1 MSDGILDIRHTSV
14 FSRNLDACQTPGV
27 RIVVNQGG
35 TRSSKTVSL
44 VQLAIYLC
52 LLETGIM
59 FSIVRGT
66 LPSLK
71 ATVLR
76 DLEEQL
82 TKLGLLSVLDSHNK
96 TDHLYT
102 FPNGS
107 QIEYFSIDDAQKVR
121 GRKRHYLLA
130 NKANELRLED
140 WRQLIFRAE
149 RVLFLDFNPSEEFHW
164 IYDEVLTRPDCV
176 FIQSTYL
183 DNPFLPDSI
192 LQEIKL
198 LEAADPNYWRIYGLG
213 ERGVAGT
220 TIFPHWQQC
229 PSLPT
234 TAAHRRYGL
243 DFGYNHPTSLVE
255 VSETPTARYWQQR
268 LYQSHL
274 TTPELIDRLKE
285 LIPNKREVIYADHA
299 RPEII
304 EDIGRA
310 CFAITEAD
318 KAVKAGIDDV
328 KSKPLLVT
336 ADSVDLI
343 KELRAYKWKTLRNG
357 QVLDEPV
364 KVNDDAIDA
373 GRYGTYSYS
382 LQHKVNTP
390 ITHYQSFGTTRRR

>member
-1 MSDGILDIRHTSV
+1 MSTGTLDIRHTSV
-14 FSRNLDACQTPGV
+14 FSRNLEACQAPGT

-52 LLETGIM
+52 LLEAGVLI
-59 FSIVRGT
+59 SLVRET

-71 ATVLR
+71 ATILR
-76 DLEEQL
+76 DMEEQL
-82 TKLGLLSVLDSHNK
+82 TSLGLLQVLDSHNK

-130 NKANELRLED
+130 NEANELRLED
-140 WRQLIFRAE
+140 WRQLIFRTE

-164 IYDEVLTRPDCV
+164 IYDEVLPRPDCV

-183 DNPFLPDSI
+183 DNPFLPESI
-192 LQEIKL
+192 MQEIKL

-220 TIFPHWQQC
+220 TIFTHWNQC
-229 PSLPT
+229 ATVPPY
-234 TAAHRRYGL
+234 AQHKRYGL

-255 VSETPTARYWQQR
+255 VSETPEARYWQQR
-268 LYQSHL
+268 LYLSQL
-274 TTPELIDRLKE
+274 TTPDLIEHLK
-285 LIPNKREVIYADHA
+285 LQIPNKRDIIYADHA

-304 EDIGRA
+304 EDIRRA
-310 CFAITEAD
+310 GFNIKEAD

-328 KSKPLLVT
+328 KSKPLFVT

-343 KELRAYKWKTLRNG
+343 KELRAYKWKTLRSG
-357 QVLDEPV
+357 VVLDEPV

-373 GRYGTYSYS
+373 GRYGTYSYT
-382 LQHKVNTP
+382 LQHKTNTP
-390 ITHYQSFGTTRRR
+390 ITVSQSFGPSRRR

>member
-1 MSDGILDIRHTSV
+1 MSGTLDIRHTSV
-14 FSRNLDACQTPGV
+14 FTRNLDACQQPST

-52 LLETGIM
+52 LIEPGIL
-59 FSIVRGT
+59 FSIVRET
-66 LPSLK
+66 LPALK

-82 TKLGLLSVLDSHNK
+82 EALSLWKQVSHNK

-102 FPNGS
+102 FANGS

-130 NKANELRLED
+130 NEANELRLED
-140 WRQLIFRAE
+140 WRQLIFRTE

-164 IYDEVLTRPDCV
+164 IYDEVIPRPDCV
-176 FIQSTYL
+176 FIQSTYR
-183 DNPFLPDSI
+183 DNPFLPASI
-192 LQEIKL
+192 LAEIKL

-220 TIFPHWQQC
+220 TIFTHWQQVATVS
-229 PSLPT
+229 PLAS
-234 TAAHRRYGL
+234 HRRYGL
-243 DFGYNHPTSLVE
+243 DFGYNHPNSLIE
-255 VSETPTARYWQQR
+255 VSETDAARYWQQH
-268 LYQSHL
+268 LYQSQL
-274 TTPELIDRLKE
+274 TTPELIEQLKV
-285 LIPNKREVIYADHA
+285 LIPNRREVIYADPA

-304 EDIGRA
+304 EDIRRA
-310 CFAITEAD
+310 GFNIKEAA
-318 KAVKAGIDDV
+318 KAVKAGIDEV
-328 KSKPLLVT
+328 KSKPLFVT

-343 KELRAYKWKTLRNG
+343 KELRAYKWKTLRTG
-357 QVLDEPV
+357 VVLDEPV

-373 GRYGTYSYS
+373 GRYGTYSYA
-382 LQHKVNTP
+382 LQHKTHSP
-390 ITHYQSFGTTRRR
+390 ITTYQSFRPQ